1 MELRQYFGDRFDKVI
16 EAARREESPHK
27 FSSCA
32 LDAEKLQLLAGNM
45 TGKKQP
51 MPEAARD
58 YLNDLFETDI
68 SELRRLVNFDV
79 SDWT

>member
-1 MELRQYFGDRFDKVI
+1 
-16 EAARREESPHK
+16 
-27 FSSCA
+27 
-32 LDAEKLQLLAGNM
+32 M